1 MVGWHRDQLCTVN
14 EGGATLWGKRDTRFS
29 HVLAGVW
36 PSGKTYAVY
45 LSILMLLSLVNRSQ
59 LILVPIC

>member
-1 MVGWHRDQLCTVN
+1 MVGWHKDQLRTVN

-36 PSGKTYAVY
+36 VSGKTCAVY
-45 LSILMLLSLVNRSQ
+45 LPILMPLF
-59 LILVPIC
+59 PW